1 MANWLCSPAA
11 AEQELFVPFPF
22 QVTYCSSRW
31 FAVPG
36 SFPAATIDFLF
47 LLSELPRTRSPE
59 PYWLEIVERA
69 LGYDRKTQHVGAE
82 LVRLRMGGAVYAGSG
97 WSRIW
102 AT

>member
-59 PYWLEIVERA
+59 PYWLEISA
-69 LGYDRKTQHVGAE
+69 A
-82 LVRLRMGGAVYAGSG
+82 MIGGSAVDCQADEAPRGNAAG
-97 WSRIW
+97 
-102 AT
+102 